1 MAKITTDDLMA
12 LHEEGVLRFA
22 AEPGGGA
29 PVCMI
34 GDSWF
39 YFAGAEGDADGA
51 DAYLAA
57 VPLEDCLAQ
66 AADALDGWDEAPCFA
81 DEHAYYAA
89 LVRESLLRRA
99 DAVAGDA
106 SNIRSAVSF
115 LGENEQ
121 FGDDWSDEIAS
132 LDKAIAALDGMEARL
147 RTEADRFDDEV
158 TRAQDAT

>member
-29 PVCMI
+29 PVCTI
-34 GDSWF
+34 GEGWF

-66 AADALDGWDEAPCFA
+66 AADALDGWDEEPCFA

-89 LVRESLLRRA
+89 LVAEVHLKRAEGIARDTSNLRH
-99 DAVAGDA
+99 VA
-106 SNIRSAVSF
+106 SF
-115 LGENEQ
+115 LNENEQ

-132 LDKAIAALDGMEARL
+132 LDKAIAALDDMEARL
-147 RTEADRFDDEV
+147 RMEADRFDDEV
-158 TRAQDAT
+158 TRA